1 MQALASDQLLVN
13 DVSGERT
20 PKHQKLSNKCFELQ
34 VQLEGR
40 LDEETKALLKEL
52 MDTIYD
58 EEYQEAVN
66 SFGRGYSLGV
76 LTTME
81 VFEHYNS
88 FLGKGG
94 KN

>member
-1 MQALASDQLLVN
+1 MGSDQLLVN
-13 DVSGERT
+13 DVSWERT
-20 PKHQKLSNKCFELQ
+20 PEHQQICDKCCKLQEEL
-34 VQLEGR
+34 EKK
-40 LDEETKALLKEL
+40 LDEDAKLLLTEL
-52 MDTIYD
+52 VNAIYD

-94 KN
+94 KG

>member
-1 MQALASDQLLVN
+1 MQALASDQLLAN

-20 PKHQKLSNKCFELQ
+20 PEHQQICDKCCKLQEEL
-34 VQLEGR
+34 EKK
-40 LDEETKALLKEL
+40 LDEDAKLLLTEL
-52 MDTIYD
+52 VNAIYD
-58 EEYQEAVN
+58 EECQEAVS
-66 SFGRGYSLGV
+66 SFDRGYSLGV

>member
-20 PKHQKLSNKCFELQ
+20 PKHQKLSDKCCELQ

-40 LDEETKALLKEL
+40 LDEETKALLTEL
-52 MDTIYD
+52 VDAIYD

-88 FLGKGG
+88 FFGKGG
-94 KN
+94 EN